1 MSTVETYTPGMR
13 GAKIAAVLLGGLVF
27 VIGISWV
34 WKPIV
39 FAIRGGKAEAEVSA
53 VISSN
58 PAEGEKR
65 LISRRDI
72 LRAEDMTRNTVFR
85 YEVRYTDEQGNAAT
99 GLLNYGQYIR
109 PIHTVGDRIQIAY
122 DRSNPEELLAIRSIR
137 TWAFGMFFTV
147 IGLLLVI
154 TQSIIL
160 YHANQPIVIDS
171 IAELDS

>member
-1 MSTVETYTPGMR
+1 MSNPKTYTPGMR
-13 GAKIAAVLLGGLVF
+13 GAKAGAVLLGCLVVF
-27 VIGISWV
+27 IGISWV

-39 FAIRGGKAEAEVSA
+39 FALLGGKAEAEVTAIVSN
-53 VISSN
+53 N

-65 LISRRDI
+65 LFSRRDI
-72 LRAEDMTRNTVFR
+72 LRAEDMTRNTIFR
-85 YEVRYTDEQGNAAT
+85 YEVRYTNERGNPVT

-122 DRSNPEELLAIRSIR
+122 HQKYPGEILAIRSIR

-147 IGLLLVI
+147 IGLFLVI

-160 YHANQPIVIDS
+160 HHANKPIVINP
-171 IAELDS
+171 IAEL